1 MVDIIGLDFGNCYTY
16 PLIIDG
22 MDEQRAGGSPVPL
35 FDSAAFAETANVG
48 IPSSFFF
55 DPGLPEPIVGM
66 DILLQ
71 GIEVTRTVNRL
82 KSHMGEHFEMGGRT
96 FDYDDAI
103 VKVVESSIR
112 EANSALREKDREQS
126 TLISLAY
133 PVTFS
138 SLQKRRLIEL
148 VERATLEDDSHL
160 QVVGTIME
168 PAAAALQFLSEKI
181 KQKEPTTALVYDL
194 GGGTFDVTALTAY
207 PQGFTDSSGSTR
219 YYREHLSDGIA
230 ALGGEDFTKIMR
242 DLIEEQVDAAGLEL
256 PRDVMAREELERE
269 ARRGK
274 HILSNTTSFVPRLV
288 AVRGNVEPITRE
300 EFEDRA
306 RPLIQRTVEMVKGV
320 LDRCPG
326 ELKPETIVLTGGASA
341 MPIVKN
347 ELAIALDPYGYRPDD
362 INLYMPS
369 TSIALGAARFGVIE
383 PDSDLHLVDE
393 YGEKSDRAVVSTVL
407 SQVLRRDIGVRYYY
421 NSDTEDEFIKVLLPK
436 GSELP
441 CLNSAFYKSTPHFK
455 DQRVIA
461 FRVYEAGS
469 DHPDINTPDTGWRM
483 LGELS
488 IDHGKPMPSDFV
500 TCCRL
505 VIDADG
511 VLRVEAYEKIDP
523 VGTFIHK
530 DLDWDIDEGGR

>member
-1 MVDIIGLDFGNCYTY
+1 MDIIGLDFGNCYTY

-55 DPGLPEPIVGM
+55 APSLPEPIVGM

-148 VERATLEDDSHL
+148 VERATLEDGNHL

-242 DLIEEQVDAAGLEL
+242 DLIEEHVDAAGLEL

-274 HILSNTTSFVPRLV
+274 HTLSNITSFVPRLV

-320 LDRCPG
+320 LNRCSR

-393 YGEKSDRAVVSTVL
+393 NGKKSDRAVVSTVL
-407 SQVLRRDIGVRYYY
+407 SQVLRRDIGVRYCRDF
-421 NSDTEDEFIKVLLPK
+421 NPDDMFIKVLLPK

-441 CLNSAFYKSTPHFK
+441 CLNSAFDDCHTII
-455 DQRVIA
+455 DNQRATTFTV
-461 FRVYEAGS
+461 FEAES
-469 DHPDINTPDTGWRM
+469 DNPNRDTPDTGWR
-483 LGELS
+483 LIGKLNL
-488 IDHGKPMPSDFV
+488 DHRRPVPRGFAL
-500 TCCRL
+500 CCRL

-511 VLRVEAYEKIDP
+511 VLRVEAYEKNDRA
-523 VGTFIHK
+523 GTFIHK

>member
-1 MVDIIGLDFGNCYTY
+1 MDIIGLDFGNCYTY

-55 DPGLPEPIVGM
+55 APSLPEPIVGM

-148 VERATLEDDSHL
+148 VERATLEDGNHL

-194 GGGTFDVTALTAY
+194 GGGTFDVTALTAH

-242 DLIEEQVDAAGLEL
+242 DLIEEHVDAAGLEL

-274 HILSNTTSFVPRLV
+274 HTLSNITSFVPRLV

-320 LDRCPG
+320 LNRCSR

-393 YGEKSDRAVVSTVL
+393 NGKKSDRAVVSTVL
-407 SQVLRRDIGVRYYY
+407 SQVLRRDIGVRYCRDF
-421 NSDTEDEFIKVLLPK
+421 NPDDMFIKVLLPK

-441 CLNSAFYKSTPHFK
+441 CLNSAFDDCHTII
-455 DQRVIA
+455 DNQRATTFTV
-461 FRVYEAGS
+461 FEAES
-469 DHPDINTPDTGWRM
+469 DNPNCDTPDTGWR
-483 LGELS
+483 LIGKLNL
-488 IDHGKPMPSDFV
+488 DHRRPVPRGFAL
-500 TCCRL
+500 CCRL

-511 VLRVEAYEKIDP
+511 VLRVEAYEKNDRA
-523 VGTFIHK
+523 GTFIHK